1 MIRCGRCGANF
12 TRKINGIG
20 TKNVTVKA
28 NAASLTAGTYGGL
41 MCVNTNDLAHPQ
53 FEIPVTFTVTPNIA
67 NDTIFKNGFDG
78 APPVDPDVVT
88 GTINLP
94 VQADGDGSTLDFV
107 TGLYGTYDP
116 ARVDDVNLYDYGDGT
131 LTVYWYGDASAL
143 SVGGVVD
150 GGGAEFAVLHS
161 GDVIG
166 PSSTILAT
174 SKKLANW
181 TTGADGYLGVGYSLD
196 LGYRRVEWKCD
207 ALNLRSRRAAQRM
220 GFTFEGI
227 QEAHYIVKGR
237 NRDTAWFRIL
247 DREWPGVRAKL
258 EGLLATSAG

>member
-1 MIRCGRCGANF
+1 
-12 TRKINGIG
+12 
-20 TKNVTVKA
+20 
-28 NAASLTAGTYGGL
+28 
-41 MCVNTNDLAHPQ
+41 
-53 FEIPVTFTVTPNIA
+53 
-67 NDTIFKNGFDG
+67 
-78 APPVDPDVVT
+78 VDPDVVT

-107 TGLYGTYDP
+107 TGLYGTYD
-116 ARVDDVNLYDYGDGT
+116 ANRVDDVNLYDYGDGT

-181 TTGADGYLGVGYSLD
+181 TTGADGYLGVAFENETTG
-196 LGYRRVEWKCD
+196 
-207 ALNLRSRRAAQRM
+207 ALNYGYIHLTTTSPLGFPAQ
-220 GFTFEGI
+220 
-227 QEAHYIVKGR
+227 V
-237 NRDTAWFRIL
+237 
-247 DREWPGVRAKL
+247 L
-258 EGLLATSAG
+258 EYAYNKAGNAITIP